1 MIAEEAEMIETGSYE
16 LLSFEEARDRLRFDR
31 EISLGL
37 FDLSSFRIAYCPSD
51 FVYGGDIELY
61 QWMWCDKIAGLVVDG
76 DMTIDGDLMD
86 NSFDGS
92 AAFVLARG
100 NLRARS
106 VTLGGAE
113 VVVRGDLR
121 TEGPVFNNSSAGRCE
136 IGGSVYA
143 SHLVTDDH
151 ATVVA
156 GRTPARSFALG
167 YVDPTMSEKLRT
179 VNSYLDLLTPEA
191 ATEFD
196 ARGRGAGP
204 EIVVRIV
211 TAIRSGRPV
220 LRV

>member
-1 MIAEEAEMIETGSYE
+1 MIETGSYE
-16 LLSFEEARDRLRFDR
+16 LLSFEEARDKLRFDR

-37 FDLSSFRIAYCPSD
+37 FDLSSFRVAYCPRD
-51 FVYGGDIELY
+51 FVYVGDIELY
-61 QWMWCDKIAGLVVDG
+61 QWMWCDRIAGIVVDG
-76 DMTIDGDLMD
+76 DMTIEGDLMD

-100 NLRARS
+100 DLRART

-113 VVVRGDLR
+113 VVVRGDMR
-121 TEGPVFNNSSAGRCE
+121 AEGPVFNNSSAGRCE

-179 VNSYLDLLTPEA
+179 AKSYLDILTTEA

-196 ARGRGAGP
+196 AHGRGGP

-220 LRV
+220 LRA

>member
-1 MIAEEAEMIETGSYE
+1 MIETGSYE
-16 LLSFEEARDRLRFDR
+16 LLSFEEARQKLRFDR

-37 FDLSSFRIAYCPSD
+37 FDLSTFRIAYCPGD
-51 FVYGGDIELY
+51 FAYVGDIELY

-76 DMTIDGDLMD
+76 DVTIDGDLMD

-100 NLRARS
+100 NLRART

-121 TEGPVFNNSSAGRCE
+121 AEGAVFNSASAGRCE
-136 IGGSVYA
+136 IGGSLSA

-156 GRTPARSFALG
+156 GRTPALSFALG
-167 YVDPTMSEKLRT
+167 YVDPTMSEKLR
-179 VNSYLDLLTPEA
+179 VAESYLDILTPEA

-196 ARGRGAGP
+196 ARSRRTGS

-211 TAIRSGRPV
+211 SAIRSGRAV
-220 LRV
+220 LRA

>member
-1 MIAEEAEMIETGSYE
+1 MIETGSYE
-16 LLSFEEARDRLRFDR
+16 LLSFEEARQKLRFDR

-37 FDLSSFRIAYCPSD
+37 FDLSSFRIAYCPGD
-51 FVYGGDIELY
+51 FVYVGDIELY

-76 DMTIDGDLMD
+76 DMTIEGDLMD
-86 NSFDGS
+86 NSFDGA

-100 NLRARS
+100 NLRART

-121 TEGPVFNNSSAGRCE
+121 AEGPVFNSSTAGRCE
-136 IGGSVYA
+136 IGGSLHA

-156 GRTPARSFALG
+156 GRAPARSFALG
-167 YVDPTMSEKLRT
+167 YVDPTMSEKLRPAK
-179 VNSYLDLLTPEA
+179 SYLDLLTPEA
-191 ATEFD
+191 AEEFD
-196 ARGRGAGP
+196 AQFRGAGP
-204 EIVVRIV
+204 EIVMRIV
-211 TAIRSGRPV
+211 AAIRAGRSV

>member
-1 MIAEEAEMIETGSYE
+1 MIETGSYE
-16 LLSFEEARDRLRFDR
+16 LLSFEVARQKLRFDR

-37 FDLSSFRIAYCPSD
+37 FDLSSFRIAYCPGD
-51 FVYGGDIELY
+51 FVYVGDIELY

-76 DMTIDGDLMD
+76 DMTIEGDLMD
-86 NSFDGS
+86 NPFDGVT
-92 AAFVLARG
+92 AFVLARG
-100 NLRARS
+100 NLRART

-121 TEGPVFNNSSAGRCE
+121 AEGPVFNSSTAGRCE
-136 IGGSVYA
+136 IGGSLHA

-156 GRTPARSFALG
+156 GRTPALSFALG
-167 YVDPTMSEKLRT
+167 YVDPTMSEKLR
-179 VNSYLDLLTPEA
+179 VASSYLDILTPEA

-196 ARGRGAGP
+196 ARNRRTGS

-211 TAIRSGRPV
+211 SAIRSGRAV
-220 LRV
+220 LRA